1 MKSVGTIILLTFF
14 ILCQSLMAQADSV
27 LTGMHIGARANSS
40 TTGIEAVF
48 DDNLS
53 TYYKS
58 FTASNG
64 WVGIDLGTDAD
75 GNDRRCVVTQ
85 ISWISRLGDYATL
98 GLFEGANTPNFQDAV
113 PLYLTPVSGS
123 GDAWNHAQVQVSRA
137 FRYLRYVGP
146 NGQYCRLTELRF
158 YGHEATGSDLQFYQP
173 TNLPVL
179 SVHTETGKDPQNKTT
194 EVPASLSL
202 IRDDGTKVFSSDCTI
217 RYRGNGSYGLPKK
230 GYRIK
235 LAEKHRLAGSPAKA
249 KKWTLIPSY
258 GDKTL
263 MRNMLSFDVS
273 RRLEMPYTPFCQPVD
288 VFVNG
293 EYKGNFQLCD
303 QLTVDKNRVNITEV
317 KGDEPITDETL
328 SGGYLFEVDAN
339 FNAAEG
345 DVGFKSSRAGKN
357 VTIKS
362 PSDSVLTTRRI
373 NWLKQY
379 FDKMEGL
386 IYQHNFT
393 DSGYRQYFDVETFIR
408 YLLVNE
414 YCGNTDTFWEMYLYK
429 DRNDSLIYSGPV
441 WDMDLTFDNDNRTH
455 YALWKDTWL
464 YDLDTWDGYRW
475 QGSSCY
481 SDMRKV
487 VNHLMAD
494 SYFKQRIAEVWAYY
508 RATGQMSTAELETL
522 VEDYRTL
529 LEESQQ
535 LNFKRW
541 PILSSQ
547 VHQNYQALGS
557 YSREVDYVKSYI
569 SKRFSWLDKRANV
582 TVAGMGLTIPESG
595 WATVYLPTAFRVPQ
609 GVTLFSVVLGSDD
622 ASLQLDTVLTAQPNR
637 PYLMHGQPGR
647 YSIFVSDQRAFSV
660 PATDAQTLGLLTGTV
675 ADYAVPVGSYV
686 LAMDDEGQ
694 VGFRRVTAADVR
706 IAAKTAYLTLPA
718 HLELPD
724 FCPLDQPEGIRPVG
738 EELAVQSPVR
748 IYSLSGA
755 LLLTLPDG
763 HYSTSDLRHQLGTGI
778 YQLQIGDRKQ
788 KIWL

>member
-1 MKSVGTIILLTFF
+1 MKSVGTIFLSALLL
-14 ILCQSLMAQADSV
+14 LCQSLMAQTDSV
-27 LTGMHIGARANSS
+27 LIGTHIGARASTANNS
-40 TTGIEAVF
+40 IDAVF
-48 DDNLS
+48 DDDLS
-53 TYYKS
+53 TYYKAFS
-58 FTASNG
+58 PSNG
-64 WVGIDLGTDAD
+64 WVGIDLGTDEQ

-85 ISWISRLGDYATL
+85 ISWISRIGDYATL

-113 PLYLTPVSGS
+113 PLYLTPLSGF
-123 GDAWNHAQVQVSRA
+123 GDEWNYAQVQVSRA

-158 YGHEATGSDLQFYQP
+158 YGHEANGTDDQFYQP
-173 TNLPVL
+173 TNLPVI

-194 EVPASLSL
+194 EVPATLSL
-202 IRDDGTKVFSSDCTI
+202 IREDGTKIFSADCSI
-217 RYRGNGSYGLPKK
+217 RYRGNGSYGLAKK

-263 MRNMLSFDVS
+263 MRNMLSYDIS
-273 RRLEMPYTPFCQPVD
+273 RRMEMPYTTFCQPVD

-303 QLTVDKNRVNITEV
+303 QLTVDKDRVNITEI
-317 KGDEPITDETL
+317 KGNEPDNDETI

-357 VTIKS
+357 VNIKS

-386 IYQHNFT
+386 IYQHNFS
-393 DSGYRQYFDVETFIR
+393 DRGYRQYLDLETFVR
-408 YLLVNE
+408 YFLVNE

-464 YDLDTWDGYRW
+464 YALDTWDGYRW
-475 QGSSCY
+475 QGSSYY
-481 SDMRKV
+481 SDMRTV

-494 SYFKQRIAEVWAYY
+494 SQLKQRIAEVWAYY
-508 RATGQMSTAELETL
+508 RATGQMNPAELEAR
-522 VEDYRTL
+522 VEEYRTL
-529 LEESQQ
+529 LNASQK

-547 VHQNYQALGS
+547 VHQNFQALGS
-557 YSREVDYVKSYI
+557 YDREVDFVKSYI
-569 SKRFSWLDKRANV
+569 SKRFSWLDKRADV
-582 TVAGMGLTIPESG
+582 TVAGMSLTIPESG

-609 GVTLFSVVLGSDD
+609 AVTLFSVSAGNDGV
-622 ASLQLDTVLTAQPNR
+622 SLQLDTVLTAQPNR

-647 YSIFVSDQRAFSV
+647 YSIFVSDQQAYSA
-660 PATDAQTLGLLTGTV
+660 PAADLQSLGLLTGSTT
-675 ADYAVPVGSYV
+675 DRLVPVGSYV
-686 LAMDDEGQ
+686 LATDAEGQ
-694 VGFRRVTAADVR
+694 VGFQRVTSADER
-706 IAAKTAYLTLPA
+706 MAAKTAYLTLPA
-718 HLELPD
+718 DLDLPD
-724 FCPLDQPEGIRPVG
+724 FYPLDQPEGIRQVG
-738 EELAVQSPVR
+738 EDMADYSPVR

-763 HYSTSDLRHQLGTGI
+763 HYSTSDLRRQLGSGV
-778 YQLQIGDRKQ
+778 YLLQLSNRKQ